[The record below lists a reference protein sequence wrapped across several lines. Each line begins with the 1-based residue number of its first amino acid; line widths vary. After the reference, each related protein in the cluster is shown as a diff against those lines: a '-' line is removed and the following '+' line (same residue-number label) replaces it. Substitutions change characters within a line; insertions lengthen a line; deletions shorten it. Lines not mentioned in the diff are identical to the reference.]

1 MNPRHHPFFMGRKA
15 VICECSSNGTFLVE
29 DCRNLGLEPVAV
41 YLPIPD
47 EDDSLVGM
55 LRRSSEKA
63 LEGVEVIHAPDAEE
77 VARMLSGSDV
87 ACVIAGTEFGV
98 PCADELSRILGLP
111 GNDPSTT
118 RDRTEKLCMHM
129 ALERAGLRSIRTSR
143 IDSAEDL
150 ERFWKGTPVVLKPSR
165 SGGTVGFHL
174 CRTLDECIEAL
185 GEIDGSVDWV
195 GGGDNVA
202 IAQDFIEGPEY
213 IVNTLSRDGVHRVT
227 DMWAYHKQN
236 VGIGMAYDCAMTVTD
251 PSPIEEAVASY
262 AVDVLRAT
270 GMENGPAHIE
280 VKSDKEGPVLI
291 EINARPMGGAFT
303 RESLDRTLGH
313 HITDL
318 ALRSA
323 VDPGFIST
331 LPEGIPPLRE
341 FILKVMIVHEDR
353 YVDTGPLYEVVRGF
367 RSFNRIV
374 CPFRQGERV
383 FVRKTEDL
391 ELSPASVE
399 LIQPDGC
406 SAMDDFALLS
416 NMEKRFPD
424 LLYGTDATLE
434 PSRRASIEVPEDFA
448 LLDDDGLHLPEGQ
461 CQGLAVTVTR
471 MPQDEF
477 YRTLYA
483 GIASVPSGRRVVVDR
498 CVEDMVPYGRKGL
511 NVLLMVAGLEF
522 DLLADDG
529 PLVAVKP

>member
-1 MNPRHHPFFMGRKA
+1 MGRKA

-63 LEGVEVIHAPDAEE
+63 LEGVEVIHAPDAGE

-87 ACVIAGTEFGV
+87 ACVIAGSEFGV
-98 PCADELSRILGLP
+98 PCADELSKILGLP

-118 RDRTEKLCMHM
+118 RDHTEKLCMHR

-150 ERFWKGTPVVLKPSR
+150 ESFWRGTPVVLKPTR

-251 PSPIEEAVASY
+251 PSEREEELARY
-262 AVDVLRAT
+262 ALDVLRAT
-270 GMENGPAHIE
+270 GMSEGPAHLEI
-280 VKSDKEGPVLI
+280 KDDSRGPVLI
-291 EINARPMGGAFT
+291 EINARPMGGAFS
-303 RESLDRTLGH
+303 RQSLDRCLGH

-323 VDPGFIST
+323 VDPGFIDT
-331 LPEGIPPLRE
+331 LPEGIPPMKE

-353 YVDTGPLYEVVRGF
+353 YIDMGLLNELVRGF

-374 CPFRQGERV
+374 SQHPAGERL

-391 ELSPASVE
+391 EMSPASVE
-399 LIQPDGC
+399 LLQPERG

-416 NMEKRFPD
+416 NLEKHFPD
-424 LLYGTDATLE
+424 LLYGSDSAGSGPE
-434 PSRRASIEVPEDFA
+434 PTIRDLPGGFA
-448 LLDDDGLHLPEGQ
+448 WIDNEGLHRPAGNVV
-461 CQGLAVTVTR
+461 GLAVMVSD
-471 MPQDEF
+471 MPLERFYREF
-477 YRTLYA
+477 YD
-483 GIASVPSGRRVVVDR
+483 GIRMLPSGSEIRVDPSMDSVI
-498 CVEDMVPYGRKGL
+498 PYGKKGM
-511 NVLLMVAGLEF
+511 NMLLMVAGLEF
-522 DLLADDG
+522 DPVHDG
-529 PLVAVKP
+529 GMLVAMKP

>member
-1 MNPRHHPFFMGRKA
+1 
-15 VICECSSNGTFLVE
+15 
-29 DCRNLGLEPVAV
+29 
-41 YLPIPD
+41 
-47 EDDSLVGM
+47 
-55 LRRSSEKA
+55 
-63 LEGVEVIHAPDAEE
+63 
-77 VARMLSGSDV
+77 
-87 ACVIAGTEFGV
+87 
-98 PCADELSRILGLP
+98 
-111 GNDPSTT
+111 
-118 RDRTEKLCMHM
+118 
-129 ALERAGLRSIRTSR
+129 
-143 IDSAEDL
+143 
-150 ERFWKGTPVVLKPSR
+150 
-165 SGGTVGFHL
+165 
-174 CRTLDECIEAL
+174 
-185 GEIDGSVDWV
+185 
-195 GGGDNVA
+195 
-202 IAQDFIEGPEY
+202 
-213 IVNTLSRDGVHRVT
+213 
-227 DMWAYHKQN
+227 MWAYHKQN

-270 GMENGPAHIE
+270 GMENGPAHVEI
-280 VKSDKEGPVLI
+280 KSDREGPVLI

-424 LLYGTDATLE
+424 LLYGTDATFE

-448 LLDDDGLHLPEGQ
+448 LLDDDGLHLPEIQ

-477 YRTLYA
+477 YRTLYS
-483 GIASVPSGRRVVVDR
+483 GIASVPSGGRIVVDG
-498 CVEDMVPYGRKGL
+498 CVEDTVPYGRRGL

>member
-1 MNPRHHPFFMGRKA
+1 MGRKA
-15 VICECSSNGTFLVE
+15 VICECSSKGTFLID

-63 LEGVEVIHAPDAEE
+63 LEGVEIIRAPDAEE
-77 VARMLSGSDV
+77 VARRLSGSDV
-87 ACVIAGTEFGV
+87 ACVIAGSEFGV
-98 PCADELSRILGLP
+98 PCADALSKLLGLP

-118 RDRTEKLCMHM
+118 RDRTEKLCMHR

-143 IDSAEDL
+143 IESREDL
-150 ERFWKGTPVVLKPSR
+150 ERFWKGTPVVLKPTR

-174 CRTLDECIEAL
+174 CRTLKECFEAFS
-185 GEIDGSVDWV
+185 EISGSADWV
-195 GGGDNVA
+195 GGGDNVT

-227 DMWAYHKQN
+227 DMWTYHKQN

-251 PSPIEEAVASY
+251 PSPVDREVASY
-262 AVDVLRAT
+262 AIDVLRAT
-270 GMENGPAHIE
+270 GMENGPAHVE
-280 VKSDKEGPVLI
+280 VKRDGEGPVLI

-313 HITDL
+313 HITNL

-323 VDPGFIST
+323 VDSGFIST
-331 LPEGIPPLRE
+331 LPEGIPPVRE

-383 FVRKTEDL
+383 YVRKTKDL

-424 LLYGTDATLE
+424 LLYGTDADLGSAQ
-434 PSRRASIEVPEDFA
+434 PASLDVPEGFA
-448 LLDDDGLHLPEGQ
+448 RLDDDGLHLPEEQ
-461 CQGLAVTVTR
+461 CRGLAVTATR
-471 MPQDEF
+471 MSQEGF
-477 YRTLYA
+477 YRALYS
-483 GIASVPSGRRVVVDR
+483 GIASVPSGGEVVVDR
-498 CVEDMVPYGRKGL
+498 CVEDLVPYGRKGL